1 MNTKLK
7 QAIVNYIIENEKEF
21 QLPNKT
27 ITTFSA
33 YIYDKNGEYLI
44 GGDDVIEFI
53 RTAIPLLTK

>member
-27 ITTFSA
+27 IATFSA

-53 RTAIPLLTK
+53 RTAISLLTK